1 MLHPKPACG
10 VYIAH
15 HRWLDL
21 DYGPGQLY
29 KVGHTADLGARLGDG
44 AYATCFPPGWRY
56 IATFELPTREEAAL
70 LETAVLHCCRH
81 RRVEGRELVR
91 ASADELL
98 GVAVAAAEQLAL
110 RAIRRD
116 APTYSGRRAAAGTAG
131 PAVPGTAW
139 AEKRATVEPLTLA
152 AQADLSD

>member
-1 MLHPKPACG
+1 MATCG

-56 IATFELPTREEAAL
+56 VATFELPTREEAARRGAKVL
-70 LETAVLHCCRH
+70 FSIVSYAQTAVPP
-81 RRVEGRELVR
+81 ETMGE
-91 ASADELL
+91 
-98 GVAVAAAEQLAL
+98 
-110 RAIRRD
+110 
-116 APTYSGRRAAAGTAG
+116 G
-131 PAVPGTAW
+131 PAGAIPAALSRAGMTLVSLAMGVSEGPTALS
-139 AEKRATVEPLTLA
+139 RPLGAVKALPTRSA
-152 AQADLSD
+152 ST